1 VVSCMAA
8 DLDPWCI
15 MVCGSRTLL
24 TLDVNANMATRI
36 LVSDTSTHYKKFT
49 RVNAEIES
57 DPIRKDALEYAELRR
72 LVRQQGLLDRQRGY
86 YLRKIPFTLG
96 LLAASITVLVLVNS
110 PWLQLLNAV
119 FLGFVFAQLGL
130 VGHDAGHQQICSSTR
145 GNHLISLM
153 TGFVMALVPSW
164 WNDKH
169 NIRHHRSPNKVGE
182 DGDIDVSILAFT
194 EADIA
199 NKTGFHKVMVKY
211 QAFMFFPVLL
221 LAAFSFLFAGIHYVV
236 TGGKLRYPVVEPLL
250 VVAHL
255 AAYFGLLFTMLGPLY
270 AVLFIIVHKSVEGVY
285 MGSVFAPNH
294 KAMPVLD
301 KDTQMG
307 FMRQQIITSR
317 NVKAHPITDFIYGGL
332 NCQIEHHLFPNMPRN
347 NLRKA
352 QTIVKDFCR
361 THSISYHET
370 SVLGSQKEIVGHLHR
385 LSAPLRGK
393 AA

>member
-1 VVSCMAA
+1 MIVRS
-8 DLDPWCI
+8 
-15 MVCGSRTLL
+15 
-24 TLDVNANMATRI
+24 
-36 LVSDTSTHYKKFT
+36 LVSDTSIRDKKDTPFEA
-49 RVNAEIES
+49 RVEP
-57 DPIRKDALEYAELRR
+57 DPIRSDALEYAELRR
-72 LVRQQGLLDRQRGY
+72 LVRQQGLLDRQLRY
-86 YLRKIPFTLG
+86 YLAKIPFTLG
-96 LLAASITVLVLVNS
+96 LLAASITVVVVVDSL
-110 PWLQLLNAV
+110 WLQLLNAV

-130 VGHDAGHQQICSSTR
+130 IGHDAGHQQICSSKR

-153 TGFVMALVPSW
+153 IGFLMALIPSW

-169 NIRHHRSPNKVGE
+169 NMRHHRSPNKVGE
-182 DGDIDVSILAFT
+182 DADIDVSILAFT
-194 EADIA
+194 ERDIV
-199 NKTGFHKVMVKY
+199 NKRGFHRLMVKY

-221 LAAFSFLFAGIHYVV
+221 LASLSFLFAGIHYVA
-236 TGGKLRYPVVEPLL
+236 TGGKLRYPLVEPLL

-255 AAYFGLLFTMLGPLY
+255 AAYFGLLFTMLGPVY

-294 KAMPVLD
+294 KAMPVLE

-347 NLRKA
+347 NLKKA
-352 QTIVKDFCR
+352 QTIVKEFCR
-361 THSISYHET
+361 NHSLPYHET
-370 SVLGSQKEIVGHLHR
+370 SILGSQKEIVGHLHR